1 MQVLDAHHPERAAH
15 REVLDQRAAFVEF
28 GIQVGDREAGQPR
41 PERQIRG
48 GRIGGM
54 QPDEIG
60 RHAADRR
67 RVLTQEMPPR
77 KSGPPLVD
85 RE

>member
-1 MQVLDAHHPERAAH
+1 MRTIHSVRRIARCLTSER
-15 REVLDQRAAFVEF
+15 RFVEL
-28 GIQVGDREAGQPR
+28 GIQVGHREAGQPR
-41 PERQIRG
+41 PQRQIRG

-77 KSGPPLVD
+77 KAGPPLVN